1 MSDAPRLEVAM
12 PTHESAAV
20 IEGAL
25 AHLRRSEA
33 ACEPTVERLLVVDD
47 ESDDDTVDLARQAA
61 NEAGWGFEAIIEP
74 CSLPEARER
83 AIAAVEA
90 DWFLFLDD
98 DVRVRESYL
107 DDLFGAV
114 GPLVGGVQ
122 GRKGTRT
129 EHPTDWV
136 RRRARRGGTHASL
149 VRTEAARGVDF
160 PDDLHVLEDEWLR
173 RHVDA
178 GGWLWVLNHRA
189 RFDHDSMERH
199 PIGWQEGY
207 LGGKYGLSTIQDV
220 ALNVPFALA
229 TGRSPLP
236 HAKRT
241 AGWLRGYLD
250 RERGR
255 APSAELPE

>member
-1 MSDAPRLEVAM
+1 MSEQGPGIAVAM
-12 PTHESAAV
+12 PTYGSASV

-25 AHLRRSEA
+25 SHLAASEA
-33 ACEPTVERLLVVDD
+33 ACEPSVERLLLVDGESEDGTVALAEAAAKEYGWSFDAVVTD
-47 ESDDDTVDLARQAA
+47 
-61 NEAGWGFEAIIEP
+61 
-74 CSLPEARER
+74 CSLPEAREI
-83 AIAAVEA
+83 AIDRIHRE
-90 DWFLFLDD
+90 WFLFLDD

-122 GRKGTRT
+122 GRKGSRT

-189 RFDHDSMERH
+189 RFDHASMDRH

-229 TGRSPLP
+229 TGRSPVP
-236 HAKRT
+236 HAERT
-241 AGWLRGYLD
+241 AGWLRGYLARD
-250 RERGR
+250 RNR
-255 APSAELPE
+255 APAPE